1 MFGTVWCGG
10 MSAWGWLLMAVL
22 WGGFL
27 AVVVWA
33 ITWLFPRSRWRPSSH
48 QDAVEQ
54 DAAELLDR
62 RFASGEIDEET
73 YRWIRGDLTAAR

>member
-10 MSAWGWLLMAVL
+10 MSAWGWLLMAFL

-33 ITWLFPRSRWRPSSH
+33 ITWLFPRSRCRPSGH

-73 YRWIRGDLTAAR
+73 YRRIRGDLTATH